1 MSKAARQE
9 QKQRR
14 IRSLTK
20 PVRVFHD
27 GHALE
32 AEAGEPVAIS
42 LIGAGRLLLARSPKL
57 HRPRG
62 PYCLRAA
69 CDGCLA
75 RVDGEPNIMTC
86 QVRAREGMRIETQNV
101 LGSRGADLLRAT
113 DFIFPHGFDHH
124 RLMAGTPILGSA
136 MQQIARRVAGLGRM
150 PESSL
155 GVSDASL
162 TYTPDVLVVGAGRS
176 GCRTALSVKKQ
187 RPHTNVMVVGSALEP
202 GGRFA
207 LSEPEAWQRLNQ
219 ELATASILPEMASTV
234 AGLFLDPAQAKR
246 PVALLARAAS
256 DDQPPRVDRVEPKV
270 VVLAVG
276 GHDYVATF
284 DGNDLPGV
292 FSARAALTALHYGV
306 LVGRRVLVVGAGV
319 EAEGFMRRA
328 ELHAELTQVPLQALE
343 RVKGNSKVTGAVVRH
358 GNTSQSLEVDAVVI
372 GGPRAPSFELAVQ
385 AGAEVEFDPAA
396 GYTPRDPAFSP
407 EAGGVPVFLART
419 TGSTPE
425 QIAKRITLFLG

>member
-1 MSKAARQE
+1 MSKPVRPDS
-9 QKQRR
+9 KLRR
-14 IRSLTK
+14 IRPLTR
-20 PVRVFHD
+20 PIRVFHD
-27 GHALE
+27 GRAVE
-32 AEAGEPVAIS
+32 AEAGEPLAIS

-75 RVDGEPNIMTC
+75 RVDGEPNTMTC
-86 QVRAREGMRIETQNV
+86 QVRARDGMKVETQNV

-150 PESSL
+150 PESERGISKESRTL
-155 GVSDASL
+155 
-162 TYTPDVLVVGAGRS
+162 TPDVLVVGAGRS
-176 GCRTALSVKKQ
+176 GCRTALALKKQ
-187 RPHTNVMVVGSALEP
+187 RPHTEVLVVGSALEP

-207 LSEPEAWQRLNQ
+207 LCEPEAWERLSS
-219 ELATASILPEMASTV
+219 ELAALAVAPEMTSTV
-234 AGLFLDPAQAKR
+234 AGLFLQPEQATR
-246 PVALLARAAS
+246 PTALVARAGGAGEES
-256 DDQPPRVDRVEPKV
+256 RIDKVEPKV

-284 DGNDLPGV
+284 EGNDLPGV

-306 LVGRRVLVVGAGV
+306 LVGRRVLLAGAGV
-319 EAEGFMRRA
+319 EVDAFLRQAEA
-328 ELHAELTQVPLQALE
+328 HADVTQVSLTALE
-343 RVKGNSKVTGAVVRH
+343 RAKGSSKVNGAVIRQ
-358 GNTSQSLEVDAVVI
+358 GNTSQTLDVDAVVI

-385 AGAEVEFDPAA
+385 SGAEVDFDPGA
-396 GYTPRDPAFSP
+396 GYVPRDRELAPTAS
-407 EAGGVPVFLART
+407 GVPIFLART

-425 QIAKRITLFLG
+425 QLARRITLILG